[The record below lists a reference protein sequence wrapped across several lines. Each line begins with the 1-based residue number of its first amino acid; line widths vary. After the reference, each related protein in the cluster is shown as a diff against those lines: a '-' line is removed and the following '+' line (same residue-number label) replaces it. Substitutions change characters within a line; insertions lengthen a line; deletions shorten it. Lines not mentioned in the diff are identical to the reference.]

1 MTLIREYIIR
11 ECLTEHWKSLP
22 NQMWSWTW
30 LRFKYIPISLCM
42 SLVPFNRQSDRASL
56 SGPTITPLVALSHL
70 WHFSSSKFL
79 LGVNFSQIFISVKM
93 SEKLGV
99 APHIIQSMFHLI
111 LSYENSSTQML
122 KTPKFGLSEYLVWL
136 LMQFLTKEVLTFFC
150 PYLFF

>member
-30 LRFKYIPISLCM
+30 LRFKYIPISLFM

-70 WHFSSSKFL
+70 WHLSSSKFL